1 MSRRLG
7 KLDWIKH
14 GLVTLARDG
23 PNALRV
29 ESMAKK
35 LRVSRGSF
43 YWHFRDIKDF
53 RSQLLRS
60 WEDRSTDQVIQD
72 LDMHAAPPDRLEYLM
87 QRAFGGR
94 RNLDDAVRSWAADDK
109 TVAKVVAATD
119 SKRIAHIEKLLVEAA
134 VEPKVAHHRATF
146 LYWAY
151 VGHSF
156 VQGGASA
163 SLSSHAIND
172 LSHLFQT

>member
-29 ESMAKK
+29 EAMAKK

-72 LDMHAAPPDRLEYLM
+72 LDMSRGSARSSRIPYATSLWWAPQFGRRSKVVGCRRQNRSKSSCRNRLEKNCPH
-87 QRAFGGR
+87 R
-94 RNLDDAVRSWAADDK
+94 
-109 TVAKVVAATD
+109 
-119 SKRIAHIEKLLVEAA
+119 
-134 VEPKVAHHRATF
+134 KVACRGWCRTKSCTPPSNIS
-146 LYWAY
+146 LLGVCWAFACARRR
-151 VGHSF
+151 VCLPLISC
-156 VQGGASA
+156 
-163 SLSSHAIND
+163 D
-172 LSHLFQT
+172 K